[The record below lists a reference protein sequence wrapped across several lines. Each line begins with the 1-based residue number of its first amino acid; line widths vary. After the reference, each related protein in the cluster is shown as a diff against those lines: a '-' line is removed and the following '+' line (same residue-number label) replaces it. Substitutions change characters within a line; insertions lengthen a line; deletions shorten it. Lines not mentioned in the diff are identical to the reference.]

1 MAWEVECLHCCWWEM
16 QRKGC
21 NSSFH
26 VHDYVF
32 LSWTRALPLYLHSIW
47 SMYAC
52 FTCRGSHLEIMAW
65 GRDVKHRWR
74 DGAWRHW
81 WWLVIGYW
89 GVGPWGVSM
98 PHGVVCTW
106 GTLEWLYYYTY
117 MYILLTITNYI
128 YIWRHTYICICV
140 FKLLIG
146 WVQIWLSH
154 WICST
159 DSHFSVLVLRPTD
172 YPFSSL
178 TDSD

>member
-1 MAWEVECLHCCWWEM
+1 MDSSSPSLPSFHMKYVCMFYMSRITSRDHGMGARCKIYMGEMVRGDIGGDLWVVECSWGTMNPRCDPDM
-16 QRKGC
+16 
-21 NSSFH
+21 H
-26 VHDYVF
+26 VLDLGV
-32 LSWTRALPLYLHSIW
+32 
-47 SMYAC
+47 
-52 FTCRGSHLEIMAW
+52 MAW

-128 YIWRHTYICICV
+128 YIWRHSPSPHLC
-140 FKLLIG
+140 
-146 WVQIWLSH
+146 LSY
-154 WICST
+154 
-159 DSHFSVLVLRPTD
+159 L
-172 YPFSSL
+172 PFHHSL
-178 TDSD
+178 